1 MLLHGAEKNF
11 PPKDTKSS
19 PASGNANTK
28 HVSTNA
34 AVGDIHSQES
44 TKGLLPVASLAVS
57 SDATITN
64 SLALCDS
71 ASTHSWVS
79 AYLVKCLH
87 LVGTPVNLTIN
98 GFNSTSLMK
107 THQVSFQVSAETN
120 NSDFLFS
127 FRAYVKDHISIGSDS
142 ISIPELQEKYP
153 QLAPIKPIHYKYEEV
168 EIIIGQ
174 NFYHAIR
181 LVEYLLGEDSTSPC
195 AVRLPIGWVLSGPFP
210 PSFKSNSSCFKCVV
224 EDMSLA
230 DQIKTWCELESYVAF
245 KQVDA
250 RSDADERALSVLK
263 NDTFHD
269 GERYIVP
276 MLWNDKESTLP
287 NNYFSSL
294 AQLNSLEKRLDKDPS
309 LREKYAE
316 TIRED
321 IQKGYVITVKAHN
334 LKSRA
339 DREWYLPH
347 HPVLNPN
354 KPGKVCRVLNGA
366 SKCHGAS
373 LNKSLLIGPDL
384 LQNLFLRFRQHKYAV
399 SADIEG
405 MF

>member
-1 MLLHGAEKNF
+1 
-11 PPKDTKSS
+11 
-19 PASGNANTK
+19 
-28 HVSTNA
+28 
-34 AVGDIHSQES
+34 
-44 TKGLLPVASLAVS
+44 
-57 SDATITN
+57 
-64 SLALCDS
+64 
-71 ASTHSWVS
+71 
-79 AYLVKCLH
+79 
-87 LVGTPVNLTIN
+87 
-98 GFNSTSLMK
+98 MK
-107 THQVSFQVSAETN
+107 TEQVSFQVSTETN
-120 NSDFLFS
+120 NSEFSFS
-127 FRAYVKDHISIGSDS
+127 FRAYVKDHIRIGSDS

-153 QLAPIKPIHYKYEEV
+153 QLAPIKPRHYKYEDV

-174 NFYHAIR
+174 DFYHAIR
-181 LVEYLLGEDSTSPC
+181 PVEYLLGEDSISPC
-195 AVRLPIGWVLSGPFP
+195 AVRLPIGWVLSGPLL
-210 PSFKSNSSCFKCVV
+210 PSFKSNSSCFKCIV

-230 DQIKTWCELESYVAF
+230 DQIKTWYELESYGAF

-250 RSDADERALSVLK
+250 RSAADKRALSVLK

-276 MLWNDKESTLP
+276 MLWNDKESSLP

-294 AQLNSLEKRLDKDPS
+294 AQLKSLEKRLDKDPS

-321 IQKGYVITVKAHN
+321 IQKGYVLAVKAHDP
-334 LKSRA
+334 KSRA

-354 KPGKVCRVLNGA
+354 KPGKVRRVLNGA

-373 LNKSLLIGPDL
+373 LNKSLLVGPDL
-384 LQNLFLRFRQHKYAV
+384 LQSLIFVLLRFRLHKYAI

-405 MF
+405 MFLQVGVREEGQPSLRFLWQEDPTSSVVVHQHTRHIFGARDSPTCANFALQKTASDNQAEYPEAASAVVQKFYILMIIWTLFKTGMTP